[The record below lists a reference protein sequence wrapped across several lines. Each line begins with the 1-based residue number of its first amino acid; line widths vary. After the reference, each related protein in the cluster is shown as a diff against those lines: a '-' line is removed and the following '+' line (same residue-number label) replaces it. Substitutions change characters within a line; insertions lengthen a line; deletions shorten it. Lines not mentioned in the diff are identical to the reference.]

1 MKKFKAV
8 RGWRLGLL
16 KRDERW
22 VEVRDG
28 IKVLK
33 EGFLRHW
40 GCERM
45 VKICEGR
52 SWWGCWERDEKGLR
66 RRVKRG
72 LDFFI

>member
-1 MKKFKAV
+1 MKKFRAV

-16 KRDERW
+16 KREERW
-22 VEVRDG
+22 VGVKDG

-33 EGFLRHW
+33 DGFLRHW

-52 SWWGCWERDEKGLR
+52 SCWRELGERDEKGLR
-66 RRVKRG
+66 RR
-72 LDFFI
+72 